1 MAQRKILITSAL
13 PYANGPTHLGHLLE
27 YIQTDIWARFQKQQG
42 HETYYVCADDAHGT
56 PIMLNAQKQGITPEE
71 MVKNVSVERQRD
83 FADFNIE
90 FDNYHST
97 HSEENR
103 YFSELIYNRLNE
115 AGHIKKHTIS
125 QLFDP
130 EKGIFLPDRFVTGTC
145 PTCKYE
151 DQNGDSCDSCGATYS
166 PTELINP
173 RSVMSGAEPILKDSE
188 HYFFDL
194 PAFEDMLKEWLHS
207 GTIQQEMANK
217 LDEWFADGLQ
227 QWDISRDAP
236 YFGFEIP
243 GAPGKYFY
251 VWLDAPIGYMAS
263 FKNLCDKKGID
274 FDAFWSEDS
283 DAELYHFIGKDIIYF
298 HSLFWPAMLDGAKF
312 RKPTNVFA
320 HGFVTVN
327 GAKMSKSKGTFVKA
341 RTYLDNLDPEYLRYY
356 YAAKLNNGITDLD
369 LNLEDFAL
377 RVNSDLVGKVVNIA
391 SRCASFIT
399 KKFDGKLSD
408 TVMDEA
414 LLGEFQAASASI
426 ANHYENRDYSRAIR
440 EIMALADKANQFI
453 DAKAPWVLIKDETKQ
468 QETHDV
474 CSLGLNMFRVLI
486 TYLKPVLPGMAANV
500 EAFLNDDLTWQGAQ
514 TALVGHAI
522 NKFKPLMQRVEMD
535 KVNKMIEES
544 KESLVAEKDKI
555 DPNSPL
561 AKEPISPEIEFDDFA
576 KVDLRVAKI
585 AKAEH
590 VEGADKLLKLT
601 LDLGGETRQV
611 FAGIKSAY
619 APEDIEG
626 KLTVMVANLKPRKMR
641 FGMSEGMVLAAGPGG
656 KEIYILNPD
665 EGSEPGMRVM

>member
-1 MAQRKILITSAL
+1 MAQRKLLITSAL

-27 YIQTDIWARFQKQQG
+27 YIQTDIWSRFQKLQG
-42 HETYYVCADDAHGT
+42 HEAYYVCADDAHGT

-71 MVKNVSVERQRD
+71 MVKNVSIERQRD
-83 FADFNIE
+83 FADFNIK

-97 HSEENR
+97 HSQENKE
-103 YFSELIYNRLNE
+103 FSELIYNRLND

-145 PTCKYE
+145 PTCKSE
-151 DQNGDSCDSCGATYS
+151 DQNGDSCDACGATYS

-194 PAFEDMLKEWLHS
+194 PAFEGMLKEWLHS

-243 GAPGKYFY
+243 NAPCKYFY

-263 FKNLCDKKGID
+263 FKNLCDKQGID
-274 FDAFWSEDS
+274 FDAFWQEGS

-298 HSLFWPAMLDGAKF
+298 HSLFWPAMLEGAQF

-327 GAKMSKSKGTFVKA
+327 GAKMSKSKGTFIKA
-341 RTYLDNLDPEYLRYY
+341 RTYLDNLDPEFLRYY
-356 YAAKLNNGITDLD
+356 YAAKLNSGITDLD
-369 LNLEDFAL
+369 LNLEDFAQ

-391 SRCASFIT
+391 SRCAGFIT
-399 KKFDGKLSD
+399 KKFDSKLSD
-408 TVMDEA
+408 TIMEPQ
-414 LLGEFQAASASI
+414 LLAEFQNASVTI
-426 ANHYENRDYSRAIR
+426 TEHYENREYSRAIR

-453 DAKAPWVLIKDETKQ
+453 DNAAPWVLIKDESKQ
-468 QETHDV
+468 EEAHQV
-474 CSLGLNMFRVLI
+474 CSLGLNLFRVLI
-486 TYLKPVLPGMAANV
+486 TYLKPVLPGMATNV
-500 EAFLNDDLTWQGAQ
+500 EAFLNDELTWQGVQ
-514 TALVGHAI
+514 TALISHPI

-535 KVNKMIEES
+535 KVNKMVEES
-544 KESLVAEKDKI
+544 KESLIAEKDKI

-561 AKEPISPEIEFDDFA
+561 AKEPIAAEIEFDDFA

-665 EGSEPGMRVM
+665 DGSEPGMRVM